1 MENRPS
7 YTDFLVWTPFE
18 RRMSRVQKCRVYTRH
33 LPSARPT
40 SSKQLHSAW
49 KASWNVFKA
58 ACLMLN
64 ICSIA
69 SLEAYAKQVEKLT
82 TQWPRCWG
90 LIYLAHDSGR
100 AERLEK
106 IRRKFTIWSQLRIDR
121 CRGLMGPRPWS
132 CVFVQLAMDSEFWAE
147 RVHYLAAAWTASGGK
162 GAPCITTAA
171 ADAIQGGQ
179 GALGHEQELGQGT
192 SDSRRIQANRDGRQA
207 KKRQT
212 LGVRTRK
219 ASSSQSFSPF
229 LFRQRSWRW
238 KREGQRKIQ
247 RPIRSG
253 ALLQLGVRERTLCR
267 CSPGGECKG
276 PVKRIH
282 KCRICLP
289 PSQKDAGCRSG

>member
-1 MENRPS
+1 
-7 YTDFLVWTPFE
+7 
-18 RRMSRVQKCRVYTRH
+18 
-33 LPSARPT
+33 
-40 SSKQLHSAW
+40 
-49 KASWNVFKA
+49 
-58 ACLMLN
+58 
-64 ICSIA
+64 
-69 SLEAYAKQVEKLT
+69 
-82 TQWPRCWG
+82 
-90 LIYLAHDSGR
+90 
-100 AERLEK
+100 
-106 IRRKFTIWSQLRIDR
+106 
-121 CRGLMGPRPWS
+121 MGPRPWS

-147 RVHYLAAAWTASGGK
+147 RVHHLAAAWTASGGK
-162 GAPCITTAA
+162 GAPCIATAA
-171 ADAIQGGQ
+171 ADAIQ

-267 CSPGGECKG
+267 CGPGGECKG

-282 KCRICLP
+282 KCRIVFHHRRRMRVAGLDEP
-289 PSQKDAGCRSG
+289 WDWQKKVHADLLLAGSSAWGSDHVQNVFHKFIRSLFWSLVEGRRAVVAVNALGFRVECIATGCSFCVGLQGASLLGNLTVVCPAALA

>member
-1 MENRPS
+1 
-7 YTDFLVWTPFE
+7 
-18 RRMSRVQKCRVYTRH
+18 
-33 LPSARPT
+33 
-40 SSKQLHSAW
+40 
-49 KASWNVFKA
+49 
-58 ACLMLN
+58 
-64 ICSIA
+64 
-69 SLEAYAKQVEKLT
+69 
-82 TQWPRCWG
+82 
-90 LIYLAHDSGR
+90 
-100 AERLEK
+100 
-106 IRRKFTIWSQLRIDR
+106 
-121 CRGLMGPRPWS
+121 MGPRPWS

-147 RVHYLAAAWTASGGK
+147 RVHHLAAAWTASGGK
-162 GAPCITTAA
+162 GAPCIATAA
-171 ADAIQGGQ
+171 ADAIQ

-267 CSPGGECKG
+267 CGPGGECKG

-289 PSQKDAGCRSG
+289 PSQKDAGCRSGCALGLANKGAR

>member
-1 MENRPS
+1 
-7 YTDFLVWTPFE
+7 
-18 RRMSRVQKCRVYTRH
+18 
-33 LPSARPT
+33 
-40 SSKQLHSAW
+40 
-49 KASWNVFKA
+49 
-58 ACLMLN
+58 MLN

-100 AERLEK
+100 AERFEK
-106 IRRKFTIWSQLRIDR
+106 IRRKLTIWSHLRTDR

-147 RVHYLAAAWTASGGK
+147 RVHHLAAAWTASGGK
-162 GAPCITTAA
+162 GAPCIATAA

-219 ASSSQSFSPF
+219 ASSSQSFSPVP
-229 LFRQRSWRW
+229 LQAKELEVEKGGAKENPKTNQVWSSATAGRQGKDIVQMWPRR
-238 KREGQRKIQ
+238 
-247 RPIRSG
+247 
-253 ALLQLGVRERTLCR
+253 GV
-267 CSPGGECKG
+267 
-276 PVKRIH
+276 
-282 KCRICLP
+282 
-289 PSQKDAGCRSG
+289 